1 MCKYNKYKNEFVS
14 ETVSLD
20 SQPYIINHTNHSGN
34 CGNGQLTMAPKRTG
48 ASPKT
53 RSKAKAGLE
62 TYFGRKTSEPVIGK
76 KRSHESC
83 SQDNPASQDTDRKA
97 KARKES
103 VAATNSSNRKTSRT
117 DQKIQKMNRPAAVK
131 SKSKPAADKKLEQ
144 TPDDS
149 DEAGT
154 SAVSDSSKKNQK
166 MRSPSAHREASETP
180 FEYLE
185 CQNSLAAEGLD
196 CTNAMAAMT
205 EPALNTTNDSD
216 TTSLSLCTTLPAAPS
231 PSPSPAHAAD
241 AAMVSEASGHPKEN
255 ENLEQCKE
263 DVACDATHATTTTTV
278 PATPTPTATVS
289 SATAAATD
297 TPAQATAATPADEAD
312 EDEYVEDERQRQPC
326 ENETETVTD
335 TVSLTCE
342 CGTALRGEN
351 HGKTTTTPLSS
362 FDSSAVSPA
371 PTPTLLDFDER
382 QRILKKMLRWPFLVI
397 DIVCRFVTHPMHL
410 SAGMNKT
417 DLIKIAWDV
426 RQYVNSRVN
435 SHFGQS
441 KQHNGGGS
449 NRGVDV
455 VEVDVDVDPDV
466 DSCTDRQRYCQKL
479 YDHMEAT
486 SMSTCFSGIDTPA
499 TSYMG
504 LAWAVCK
511 ESGFDCDAM
520 PMPRNIFAVE
530 RFSKSIDQLKIHP
543 HTPEHLF
550 DDVEVFWTTRLQNL
564 LSSQH
569 TLSETFIEQVI
580 IPAVL
585 TGKAATDTAY
595 CRKCQKQCKAR
606 WFLTD

>member
-20 SQPYIINHTNHSGN
+20 SQPYIINHTNHSGT

-53 RSKAKAGLE
+53 RPKAKAGLE

-83 SQDNPASQDTDRKA
+83 SQDNPASQGTDRKA

-103 VAATNSSNRKTSRT
+103 VEATNSSNRKTSRT
-117 DQKIQKMNRPAAVK
+117 DQKMNRPAAVK

-144 TPDDS
+144 TPDES
-149 DEAGT
+149 DEAVT
-154 SAVSDSSKKNQK
+154 RAVSDSAKKNQK
-166 MRSPSAHREASETP
+166 MRSPSAHREASGTP

-185 CQNSLAAEGLD
+185 CQNSLVAEGLD

-241 AAMVSEASGHPKEN
+241 TAMVSEASGHPKEN
-255 ENLEQCKE
+255 LEHCKE
-263 DVACDATHATTTTTV
+263 DVACDATHATTTV

-289 SATAAATD
+289 SATAAAT
-297 TPAQATAATPADEAD
+297 AATPADEAD
-312 EDEYVEDERQRQPC
+312 EDAYVEDERQPC

-351 HGKTTTTPLSS
+351 HGKTTATPLSS
-362 FDSSAVSPA
+362 FVSSLDSSDSSAVSPA

-382 QRILKKMLRWPFLVI
+382 QRILKKMLKWPFLVI

-417 DLIKIAWDV
+417 DLINIACDV

-449 NRGVDV
+449 NRDVDV

-486 SMSTCFSGIDTPA
+486 SMSTCFSEIDTPA

-520 PMPRNIFAVE
+520 PLPRNIFAVE

-580 IPAVL
+580 TPAVL